1 MAQTAPQFDWESARP
16 VDEEPQQPAATPS
29 ATDSSYPGAPLNDKQ
44 EAAPLSPALFD
55 WESARPVESAQD
67 FDLES
72 AVPLKE
78 LAEDPAYLMSRE
90 QFRAYRNESKET
102 ESAVSEFLGGIPGV
116 IPGLASMASGA
127 IGELGQQVAQ
137 NWYRPDKLLASLT
150 ANQNEGVRRMSLSYA
165 KMVDY
170 IGQNLRDMDI
180 NRQREAAYGEQ
191 LRQKMQQ
198 EGKLT
203 GDPIKDHDMVMQA
216 LFAAKDA
223 GEIPLT
229 DQQMAE
235 DEERAYQDYWR
246 GKNFD
251 QAIGNITDIK
261 IAGMKATT
269 PSMEWGARN
278 MVTGEYV
285 APGKSSPDVV
295 SMGIDPANIL
305 AAGVGSLA
313 RVNALRRAGILLGKG
328 LGPTGEVLAKAGAA
342 VGRGADAVTE
352 RIQLATGGQR
362 VGEKVIGGLS
372 PEMQA
377 YGGVT
382 SAAAVGYMTGGDT
395 PLDQAMTGALALLPA
410 VRMVGGTLRKAGTAA
425 NAGWI
430 ITREMDA
437 GAMSAAR
444 AQATKGLAA
453 NTAIP
458 ERYAKFIRGEG
469 RASADSTLR
478 RVAQDQ
484 ANPRLLRS
492 LSQFGDNVGLTSAVR
507 ATDDAIGGALVG
519 ASATVPFA
527 LVAPEPEQAGNI
539 IGMGLTLGAAGGVA
553 GGKMTRRAEMQ
564 DAMVARMLVDTQA
577 SGGNAE
583 AFARLP
589 HQDLVSMAGLQAF
602 SRGKLTFKP
611 LTTSE
616 YRVNLD
622 VTKRRGENSAGFY
635 VDTADDGTSTV
646 FINMGEPS
654 AVAGVVAKIRPATKG
669 GKTIEVRDKDGNST
683 FTYVPNES
691 RIAVNQGDSVGV
703 GTPLTRGTPS
713 RLSVPEEIAHAIF
726 SSKAMDGLP
735 RDEMRN
741 YINQRYK
748 TEGVAARGREYAARI
763 VDQDIAAGVYGAADS
778 IDDAA
783 RDRLVEQRFTE
794 FSQASIEDGADPLDW
809 ARDEIIAASLR
820 ASVQGIDLARLRNQ
834 SNFSRLAEQVV
845 ASSAQALRVLG
856 VDVDKMG
863 RVLDPAGTFRDN
875 PVFADPSMRRMVTKY
890 MRDYDQWLAG
900 MEDAGRKDKRGVR
913 VAPSGKVEDY
923 ANSQHTVLREIK
935 DANGNGTGVFE
946 NDVVTRGADGVV
958 RPKKQS
964 DIDRTEVSRAAQI
977 KSLWDAG
984 KTVPTAS
991 TEFGKRRVNGR
1002 DIVGGPTLP
1011 KQWDLFTQFPQW
1023 IREFA
1028 RQLETGRGEGRTWIA
1043 DYNAIGTGSSG
1054 RYRVTNLGNIEAILR
1069 EVAFVGWQITKKN
1082 HLLATVFDM
1091 NAFRAAAKRA
1101 IDAGE
1106 LGEMGNNMDE
1116 VNATLLQYLDNH
1128 KNGRPGEY
1136 GIGQTKK
1143 NILNGLIGTGT
1154 AKQTAANPFYAELNP
1169 RGSVRTFR
1177 VDRLNDLRDTGRTGY
1192 NFMYE
1197 PINAN
1202 MMPESARAPKDL
1214 TTDQILRELE
1224 ENQGYLGL
1232 STLGM
1237 REGRPVKGGA
1247 QQTRELLKRNTAL
1260 NEELRR
1266 RGGPQEESDVERVLR
1281 QRGQAMPDVGDVSSG
1296 LPRRSMQ
1303 SRGGAKI
1310 DEDGTVTFQG
1320 REPKDWA
1327 PEDFA
1332 KFGKEFGVR
1341 NLGPLSKVTRITD
1354 ELGRDIASI
1363 PGGLDGEFTY
1373 YDLLWLKANPVDV
1386 ASLPVELH
1394 GKLTAKLARTMTP
1407 EPGNKV
1413 QKFNG
1418 IVFGFLSANAPLLP
1432 NEMGQSRLRFG
1443 SMKEIEDFGNLLPDN
1458 PTPKQLADV
1467 NTKLKKELGFSAAE
1481 AGGMGIGLSQDLSN
1495 VVMAAKLFSKNPDF
1509 FIKRADESW
1518 GAFVDKVSTQLKGL
1532 GTKTAS
1538 FGTVWQDPLM
1548 AAISAMDRHM
1558 SRVFSKELLTNPAM
1572 KQRFEGI
1579 VVKRF
1584 NSGLESAKKVAKSY
1598 EGKIKRAKNEQDRAK
1613 LIAERDSELA
1623 KLPDPRAAKAKTID
1637 DVLAQA
1643 ERFGEQRVRDFV
1655 NEAAFSAMGTRKGKY
1670 ITAKGDVNPNVPE
1683 SLRGVEWVQ
1692 TPQDFQVMSDAYR
1705 AALELNEARAK
1716 DIGIEVFPAQWTL
1729 WDRIRQRVEP
1739 HEAMFPGLEKLPA
1752 LNDRQL
1758 GAAFAAN
1765 KAAGYMTTPEQGKTW
1780 RRQSDIS
1787 PSSLAYFT
1795 PAVLAAGAAA
1805 TAMEEQ

>member
-1 MAQTAPQFDWESARP
+1 MAQTAPQFDWESARL
-16 VDEEPQQPAATPS
+16 VDEEPQQPVAAPAPDDT
-29 ATDSSYPGAPLNDKQ
+29 YPGAPLAEQ
-44 EAAPLSPALFD
+44 QTATPLSPALFD
-55 WESARPVESAQD
+55 WESARPVESSQE

-72 AVPLKE
+72 AQPLSE
-78 LAEDPAYLMSRE
+78 LAKDSSYIMSRD
-90 QFRAYRNESKET
+90 QRRAYRQEANESD
-102 ESAVSEFLGGIPGV
+102 SAVADFLSGIPMLV
-116 IPGLASMASGA
+116 PGLINISAGTVNETA
-127 IGELGQQVAQ
+127 QQLAQ
-137 NWYRPDKLLASLT
+137 NLYRPDKLLAAFT
-150 ANQNEGVRRMSLSYA
+150 ANVNESQRQNILNYSKLFDYVYRNIRNSDTQRAREG
-165 KMVDY
+165 
-170 IGQNLRDMDI
+170 
-180 NRQREAAYGEQ
+180 AYGEQ
-191 LRQKMQQ
+191 IKQQ
-198 EGKLT
+198 LGAQGKLT
-203 GDPIKDHDMVMQA
+203 GDAFRDQEIVMQE
-216 LFAAKDA
+216 LYAAKER
-223 GEIPLT
+223 GEIPVT
-229 DQQMAE
+229 DEQRAE
-235 DEERAYQDYWR
+235 DDETDYRDYMR
-246 GKNFD
+246 GLAFD
-251 QAIGNITDIK
+251 QSIANITNVNVSG
-261 IAGMKATT
+261 APATV
-269 PSMEWGARN
+269 PDSRFIGRN
-278 MVTGEYV
+278 IVTGEAV
-285 APGKSSPDVV
+285 MPGEFSPQALAI
-295 SMGIDPANIL
+295 GTDPGNIL
-305 AAGVGSLA
+305 AAGIGSLA

-328 LGPTGEVLAKAGAA
+328 LGPTGEALTKAGGAIK
-342 VGRGADAVTE
+342 RGADAVTE
-352 RIQLATGGQR
+352 RIQLSTGGQR
-362 VGEKVIGGLS
+362 VGERVIGGLS
-372 PEMQA
+372 PEMQT
-377 YGGVT
+377 YGGGT
-382 SAAAVGYMTGGDT
+382 AAAAVGYMTGGDT

-410 VRMVGGTLRKAGTAA
+410 VRMAGGTLRKAGAAA

-430 ITREMDA
+430 IAREMDA
-437 GAMSAAR
+437 GAMSAA
-444 AQATKGLAA
+444 QVDAA
-453 NTAIP
+453 KALGASAAIP
-458 ERYAKFIRGEG
+458 ERYSRFIQNKG

-492 LSQFGDNVGLTSAVR
+492 LSQFGDNAGLTSAVR

-519 ASATVPFA
+519 ASATAPFA
-527 LVAPEPEQAGNI
+527 LAAPDAEQAGGI
-539 IGMGLTLGAAGGVA
+539 VGAGLMFGAVGGVA
-553 GGKMTRRAEMQ
+553 GGKMTRMAEMQ
-564 DAMVARMLVDTQA
+564 DAMVARMLVDAQA

-583 AFARLP
+583 AFSRLP
-589 HQDLVSMAGLQAF
+589 HQDLVSLAGLQAF

-654 AVAGVVAKIRPATKG
+654 AAAGVVTKIRPVTKG

-691 RIAVNQGDSVGV
+691 RIAVKQGDSVGV

-763 VDQDIAAGVYGAADS
+763 VDQDIAAGVYGAADG

-875 PVFADPSMRRMVTKY
+875 PVFADPAMRRMVTKY

-946 NDVVTRGADGVV
+946 NDVVTRGPDGVV

-964 DIDRTEVSRAAQI
+964 DIDRAEVSRAAQI
-977 KSLWDAG
+977 KSLWDAS

-1011 KQWDLFTQFPQW
+1011 KQFDLFTQFPQW

-1028 RQLETGRGEGRTWIA
+1028 RQLEAGRANGKTHVA

-1069 EVAFVGWQITKKN
+1069 EVAFVGWQVTKKN

-1101 IDAGE
+1101 IDNGE

-1143 NILNGLIGTGT
+1143 SILNGLIGTGT
-1154 AKQTAANPFYAELNP
+1154 AKQTAANPFYTELNP

-1202 MMPESARAPKDL
+1202 MMPNRMPSALPQAGMAMPDAPANL
-1214 TTDQILRELE
+1214 TTDQIRRELE

-1281 QRGQAMPDVGDVSSG
+1281 QRGQAMPDVIHDDNYTLSPQVPDRGFYIIGTKPTADGRVLEYHVDPRTTLQPRVAGIDSISGEQVAMLEADRHNTRGDNMGGPLHPFLINNQAVVYLPDGRGYKPVWANMNSG
-1296 LPRRSMQ
+1296 FVTRAKNIVKNTTAGHALIQIMKENAHRSNRKFVMDVTAEIDARRASMSDDQ
-1303 SRGGAKI
+1303 ADFLHVLLELGAI
-1310 DEDGTVTFQG
+1310 NPQG
-1320 REPKDWA
+1320 RINQACSRVE
-1327 PEDFA
+1327 
-1332 KFGKEFGVR
+1332 R
-1341 NLGPLSKVTRITD
+1341 LSKEV
-1354 ELGRDIASI
+1354 
-1363 PGGLDGEFTY
+1363 
-1373 YDLLWLKANPVDV
+1373 
-1386 ASLPVELH
+1386 
-1394 GKLTAKLARTMTP
+1394 
-1407 EPGNKV
+1407 
-1413 QKFNG
+1413 
-1418 IVFGFLSANAPLLP
+1418 
-1432 NEMGQSRLRFG
+1432 
-1443 SMKEIEDFGNLLPDN
+1443 
-1458 PTPKQLADV
+1458 
-1467 NTKLKKELGFSAAE
+1467 LKKEAELSELSEAQKQYDATFAKYRPMAEFLSRLSPLKNHSTRGRIKEFQGEFGSLVSKYRDEPWYSA
-1481 AGGMGIGLSQDLSN
+1481 MS
-1495 VVMAAKLFSKNPDF
+1495 SKYRNT
-1509 FIKRADESW
+1509 K
-1518 GAFVDKVSTQLKGL
+1518 FVDE
-1532 GTKTAS
+1532 AARFS
-1538 FGTVWQDPLM
+1538 FKQRG
-1548 AAISAMDRHM
+1548 AAMDRI
-1558 SRVFSKELLTNPAM
+1558 T
-1572 KQRFEGI
+1572 GI
-1579 VVKRF
+1579 SFAPDVKKM
-1584 NSGLESAKKVAKSY
+1584 L
-1598 EGKIKRAKNEQDRAK
+1598 D
-1613 LIAERDSELA
+1613 DSM
-1623 KLPDPRAAKAKTID
+1623 
-1637 DVLAQA
+1637 
-1643 ERFGEQRVRDFV
+1643 DFV
-1655 NEAAFSAMGTRKGKY
+1655 NGKNL
-1670 ITAKGDVNPNVPE
+1670 DVV
-1683 SLRGVEWVQ
+1683 GVVQ
-1692 TPQDFQVMSDAYR
+1692 LSKDA
-1705 AALELNEARAK
+1705 
-1716 DIGIEVFPAQWTL
+1716 D
-1729 WDRIRQRVEP
+1729 
-1739 HEAMFPGLEKLPA
+1739 
-1752 LNDRQL
+1752 
-1758 GAAFAAN
+1758 AFAVYFGKNAKEESKMSAN
-1765 KAAGYMTTPEQGKTW
+1765 ERLLRDQLLASGTFRPHPSYDWVMLGPENADSFILNAPADPLKLFPDYAKNHPNPKVRGGTKETVAGTMKKSKIPLILK
-1780 RRQSDIS
+1780 
-1787 PSSLAYFT
+1787 
-1795 PAVLAAGAAA
+1795 
-1805 TAMEEQ
+1805 